1 MESLHDMNDPIVSR
15 FLEGIQPVRPMIQAI
30 YVFGSRAKGTHR
42 PDSDDDV
49 LLVVADEFTFKEQD
63 ALYDVVLDI
72 LLDTGRLVSLKLFRA
87 EAFRRLRDL
96 NTPFMRHACSLRG

>member
-1 MESLHDMNDPIVSR
+1 MNDPIVSR
-15 FLEGIQPVRPMIQAI
+15 FLAGIQPVRPMIQAV

-42 PDSDDDV
+42 PDSDYDV

-87 EAFRRLRDL
+87 SAFRRLRDL
-96 NTPFMRHACSLRG
+96 NTPFMRHVMTEGVQVG